1 MLCNQ
6 TAGLLQPIDET
17 LVKKIHELVGS
28 GVNCVS
34 EMQRHLHHYVKK
46 ELFTGQQPPDLTNRR
61 FFPTTMDVR
70 NHMYCATV
78 VCRHSQIDQEN
89 LDLKFKK
96 WREESPDDY
105 LFFRPY
111 CLTSDS
117 ESYQQ
122 PQSLKEEDCTDV
134 IKISVGDRSNNL
146 LFVHQ
151 TKWQRELLLKYG
163 GEICLLD
170 ATYKTSRYVLPTF
183 FLCMKTNVYYYVVA
197 SFVVQ
202 LGNADAINEALQLI
216 KDWNPTWDPDF
227 CVDFSEAEINAI

>member
-89 LDLKFKK
+89 LDLKIKK
-96 WREESPDDY
+96 WKEESPDDNF
-105 LFFRPY
+105 FFRPY

-122 PQSLKEEDCTDV
+122 PQSLKEEDSTDV
-134 IKISVGDRSNNL
+134 IKISIGDPSNNL
-146 LFVHQ
+146 LLVHQ

-170 ATYKTSRYVLPTF
+170 ATYKTS
-183 FLCMKTNVYYYVVA
+183 C
-197 SFVVQ
+197 
-202 LGNADAINEALQLI
+202 
-216 KDWNPTWDPDF
+216 
-227 CVDFSEAEINAI
+227 

>member
-70 NHMYCATV
+70 NHMYRATV

-89 LDLKFKK
+89 LDLKIKK
-96 WREESPDDY
+96 WKEESPDDNF
-105 LFFRPY
+105 FFRPY

-122 PQSLKEEDCTDV
+122 PQSLKEEDSTDV
-134 IKISVGDRSNNL
+134 IKISIGDP
-146 LFVHQ
+146 F
-151 TKWQRELLLKYG
+151 
-163 GEICLLD
+163 
-170 ATYKTSRYVLPTF
+170 
-183 FLCMKTNVYYYVVA
+183 
-197 SFVVQ
+197 
-202 LGNADAINEALQLI
+202 
-216 KDWNPTWDPDF
+216 
-227 CVDFSEAEINAI
+227 